1 MKKVYLLPMALLVG
15 VLLLAAHQGWSQDKA
30 ASPDLDGTIWLKS
43 SSLEKRAFLYGA
55 GSAFVLEY
63 SIRTKHNEQ
72 PSKFVQGWVDVL
84 KDKTWAELEKSLD
97 TYYANNPDK
106 LSEHVF
112 SVMWNTM
119 IKPNLKN

>member
-1 MKKVYLLPMALLVG
+1 MKKVHLLTVALVAC
-15 VLLLAAHQGWSQDKA
+15 VLLLAAHQGWPQDKA
-30 ASPDLDGTIWLKS
+30 ASSELDGTNWMNS

-63 SIRTKHNEQ
+63 SIRTKHKEQ

-84 KDKTWAELEKSLD
+84 KDKTWTELEKSLD
-97 TYYANNPDK
+97 TYYTNNPDK
-106 LSEHVF
+106 LNEHVF
-112 SVMWNTM
+112 SVMWNQL